1 MLSRKSRL
9 VRSGCVRSP
18 SPARAWLR
26 AACRAFS
33 FASMTEALLLD
44 AAGEEA
50 RGRDGDFDF
59 AGEAARAGDFDFAGE
74 AARERAGDFAARRG
88 EAAVPLGGIVRV
100 VRGAQPCGGGG
111 GNINENVQKIR

>member
-1 MLSRKSRL
+1 
-9 VRSGCVRSP
+9 
-18 SPARAWLR
+18 
-26 AACRAFS
+26 
-33 FASMTEALLLD
+33 MTEALLLD

-88 EAAVPLGGIVRV
+88 EAAAALGGIVCV
-100 VRGAQPCGGGG
+100 VRGRKAIG
-111 GNINENVQKIR
+111 EETRNVSLL

>member
-1 MLSRKSRL
+1 MRSRKRRL
-9 VRSGCVRSP
+9 VHSGCVRSP
-18 SPARAWLR
+18 SPARVWLR

-88 EAAVPLGGIVRV
+88 EAAVPLGGICA
-100 VRGAQPCGGGG
+100 RGAWCAALWWRGG
-111 GNINENVQKIR
+111 KHKRKFRRR